1 MTVHRRVRLFS
12 WLSVVTVFAMILAGC
27 GPAVAPA
34 PAEPA
39 AAPAAE
45 EAPAAEMSGPEAPM
59 LAEMVAAGTL
69 PPLEERLP
77 ADVLVLEPEDSI
89 GKYGGTLRG
98 PHAWDVFFEQG
109 LLQRLHNDRDTF
121 MPQVAKGWDWADDF
135 TSITFHLRQGMKWS
149 DGQPYGADDIL
160 FWWNDIVQS
169 KYNVQP
175 FRVSGMNTATDTV
188 VKVDESTVR
197 FEFAEPRPSFL
208 LDSRGAWSYGFYGLP
223 AHYFK
228 QFHPD
233 YNDTAADKAQE
244 EFDKLRDVLHQS
256 QWVVKDADAP
266 TVNAW
271 KAIEYKEGQYVLFE
285 RNAYYFGVD
294 PDGNQLPYIDY
305 IEGLDKYDQDAELLK
320 AKTLAGETDILFR
333 VVRPSDFPVFKE
345 KEEELGLQITFFDD
359 VFNGRQTFMINQ
371 NYTGE
376 AAIVEL
382 LETADFRR
390 ALSLALDRE
399 LMNEVIHLGLGRPG
413 HGFSPPG
420 VFDEAIDG
428 SYATRDPDAAN
439 ALLDGIGLD
448 QRDSDGL
455 RTMADGSQLTIILML
470 RSGWGIGSD
479 ETADIATDNWREIG
493 LRVVAKPVER
503 KLNSELLS
511 ANDWQI
517 RLIPST
523 GGWTGYWRY
532 GMSLR
537 QFAREADDW
546 IQSATEEERRG
557 TEPQGKLK
565 ELADLQQLALQS
577 QDKEESQMA
586 YHQYREVLADQ
597 LFQIGTV
604 ANSPAILVHNGKLRN
619 VPGQVMPAAISQGES
634 EYLRFEQWY
643 YQQ

>member
-1 MTVHRRVRLFS
+1 
-12 WLSVVTVFAMILAGC
+12 
-27 GPAVAPA
+27 
-34 PAEPA
+34 
-39 AAPAAE
+39 
-45 EAPAAEMSGPEAPM
+45 
-59 LAEMVAAGTL
+59 
-69 PPLEERLP
+69 
-77 ADVLVLEPEDSI
+77 
-89 GKYGGTLRG
+89 
-98 PHAWDVFFEQG
+98 
-109 LLQRLHNDRDTF
+109 
-121 MPQVAKGWDWADDF
+121 
-135 TSITFHLRQGMKWS
+135 
-149 DGQPYGADDIL
+149 
-160 FWWNDIVQS
+160 
-169 KYNVQP
+169 
-175 FRVSGMNTATDTV
+175 
-188 VKVDESTVR
+188 
-197 FEFAEPRPSFL
+197 
-208 LDSRGAWSYGFYGLP
+208 
-223 AHYFK
+223 
-228 QFHPD
+228 
-233 YNDTAADKAQE
+233 
-244 EFDKLRDVLHQS
+244 
-256 QWVVKDADAP
+256 
-266 TVNAW
+266 
-271 KAIEYKEGQYVLFE
+271 
-285 RNAYYFGVD
+285 
-294 PDGNQLPYIDY
+294 
-305 IEGLDKYDQDAELLK
+305 LDKYDQDAELLK

-371 NYTGE
+371 SYTGE

-399 LMNEVIHLGLGRPG
+399 LMNESVHLGLGRPG

-428 SYATRDPDAAN
+428 SYATRDPDAAS

-448 QRDSDGL
+448 QRDSDGM

-470 RSGWGIGSD
+470 RSGWGIGAD
-479 ETADIATDNWREIG
+479 ETAEIATDNWRDIG

-503 KLNSELLS
+503 KLHSELIN

-517 RLIPST
+517 RLNPST

-537 QFAREADDW
+537 QFAREAYDW

-586 YHQYREVLADQ
+586 FHQYREVLADQ

-604 ANSPAILVHNGKLRN
+604 ANSPAILVHNGNLRN